1 MKTRI
6 IYALL
11 SALFMWLYWLTFT
24 GAMLFVF
31 ILAAFLFAYLV
42 SSRLRNQYNRYLGIA
57 GIVVAGIFTALI
69 FTDRIAPR
77 AFSGA
82 TVAATS
88 ELMPFNLVIAWQNF
102 GFITFLVP
110 IILGLLIYYAIK
122 RGEAP
127 LILLLVWSL
136 MIMVATI
143 MYWRFAYYFA
153 VNAALLSGWLVWY
166 VWQRLKPSLPKAL
179 ALTAILCVLIIVPN
193 VHIATANYKYRTPS
207 DAWCE
212 ALTWVKENT
221 FERALIL
228 AWWDYGYWIQRI
240 ADREAYANGGIPP
253 DRVEEIAKMF
263 LAPHNSRLI
272 DADYLILDNA
282 TMSDML
288 YGITTWAGVPMGY
301 YYDNYESSLM
311 YMLYSGVYVWP
322 YELVY
327 SSEQEING
335 IAEVKIFRKRRV
347 IDGQ

>member
-1 MKTRI
+1 
-6 IYALL
+6 
-11 SALFMWLYWLTFT
+11 
-24 GAMLFVF
+24 
-31 ILAAFLFAYLV
+31 
-42 SSRLRNQYNRYLGIA
+42 
-57 GIVVAGIFTALI
+57 
-69 FTDRIAPR
+69 
-77 AFSGA
+77 
-82 TVAATS
+82 
-88 ELMPFNLVIAWQNF
+88 
-102 GFITFLVP
+102 
-110 IILGLLIYYAIK
+110 
-122 RGEAP
+122 
-127 LILLLVWSL
+127 
-136 MIMVATI
+136 

-153 VNAALLSGWLVWY
+153 VNAALLSGWLIWY
-166 VWQRLKPSLPKAL
+166 VWQRLKHNLPKAL
-179 ALTAILCVLIIVPN
+179 ALTAILCILIIVPN
-193 VHIATANYKYRTPS
+193 VHIATADYKYRTPP

-212 ALTWVKENT
+212 ALVWVKENT
-221 FERALIL
+221 FESSLIL

-263 LAPHNSRLI
+263 LAPHNVPLI

-282 TMSDML
+282 TMTDML

-335 IAEVKIFRKRRV
+335 ISEVKIFRKRRV